1 MLSKQEY
8 GFEINRIIR
17 EIRKNNAKFVGLQF
31 PDGLKKYAVEIADE
45 IEKKTGAKTVIFTD
59 PVYGAC
65 DTKEND
71 AKTLG
76 LDMIIHFGHTK
87 FFVHKN

>member
-1 MLSKQEY
+1 MSLNSEY
-8 GFEINRIIR
+8 DFEINHIIG
-17 EIRKNNAKFVGLQF
+17 EIKKNNAKFVGLQF
-31 PDGLKKYAVEIADE
+31 PDGLKKYAVEIADK

-76 LDMIIHFGHTK
+76 LDMIIHFGHNLLK
-87 FFVHKN
+87 GCG